1 MKTAIEKSVS
11 FSAVPETSS
20 ERAIFTAIAIS
31 ASGVDVYLA
40 EGAFDAQQGV
50 LHLNDSLAC
59 AALSNIA
66 AVAHRRMQ
74 EIELAELQGGSTSR
88 SADGE
93 SNAAA
98 VALGS
103 PHPAPV

>member
-1 MKTAIEKSVS
+1 MKTAIEKCVS
-11 FSAVPETSS
+11 FSAVPETPS
-20 ERAIFTAIAIS
+20 ERAIFTAVAIN

-74 EIELAELQGGSTSR
+74 EIELAELQGGPTSR